1 MQKRAIILISI
12 ILLFPGM
19 NFSQE
24 DEDKLKI
31 TLSGFIRSD
40 IFYDSRQTVASRE
53 GYFNFFP
60 KPVDYDYSGEDINDK
75 SKLTMLSISTR
86 LTAAVTGPK
95 VMGARSS
102 ALVEADFFGH
112 SETDINGLRLR
123 HAYTRLNWDKAELL
137 LGQYWNPMFLTE
149 CLPGTVSFNSGAPF
163 HPFARNPQVRFTY
176 KPGRLGLML
185 AALSQRDYVSNGP
198 NGPSAEYIRNAG
210 IPEMQVQFYYQKKNT
225 ESRTE
230 FLAGA
235 GAGYKVIQ
243 PSLYQDFR
251 IPGFPPSFFSGKADE
266 KVSAKSFHL
275 FFKASGPKQ
284 SFKTQFVMGENLHDV
299 LMLGGYA
306 VKNWE
311 YLAVNNTFW
320 KYSATR
326 TASLWFSYQ
335 YNLNRFE
342 PGLFA
347 GYTKN
352 LGTLDEIKDL
362 MPEVHY
368 FGRGYNIDYVYR
380 IAPRIFYSSGSVKFG
395 AEIEHTSAA
404 YGSSWDKNLK
414 VLNSEEVSNTRVL
427 LIVTYFF

>member
-1 MQKRAIILISI
+1 MQKRALILISFC
-12 ILLFPGM
+12 ILLPGII
-19 NFSQE
+19 FSQE
-24 DEDKLKI
+24 EEDKLKI
-31 TLSGFIRSD
+31 TFSGFIRSD

-60 KPVDYDYSGEDINDK
+60 KPVEYDFSGEDINDK
-75 SKLTMLSISTR
+75 SRLTMLSISTR
-86 LTAAVTGPK
+86 LTTAITGPK
-95 VMGARSS
+95 VFGARSS

-123 HAYTRLNWDKAELL
+123 HAYTRLNWEKAELL
-137 LGQYWNPMFLTE
+137 IGQYWNPMFLTE

-163 HPFARNPQVRFTY
+163 HPFARNPQIRFTY
-176 KPGRLGLML
+176 KPGRLGFLF

-210 IPEMQVQFYYQKKNT
+210 IPEMQIQLYYQKKNT

-235 GAGYKVIQ
+235 GGGYKIIQ
-243 PSLYQDFR
+243 PRLSYQT
-251 IPGFPPSFFSGKADE
+251 GFPLLRVKVDE
-266 KVSAKSFHL
+266 TLDSKSFHI
-275 FFKASGPKQ
+275 FMKASGPKQ
-284 SFKTQFVMGENLHDV
+284 SFKTQFVWGENLHDL

-326 TASLWFSYQ
+326 TASFWFSYQ

-347 GYTKN
+347 GYTRN

-362 MPEVHY
+362 IPEVHY

-380 IAPRIFYSSGSVKFG
+380 ISPRLFYTQGNIKFG
-395 AEIEHTSAA
+395 AEIEHTAVA
-404 YGSSWDKNLK
+404 YGNNWDKNFK
-414 VLNSEEVSNTRVL
+414 VLESEEVSNTRVL
-427 LIVTYFF
+427 LTLTYFF

>member
-1 MQKRAIILISI
+1 MQKRAIILITF

-24 DEDKLKI
+24 EEDKLKI
-31 TLSGFIRSD
+31 TFSGFIRSD

-86 LTAAVTGPK
+86 LTAAVSGPK
-95 VMGARSS
+95 VLGARSS

-123 HAYTRLNWDKAELL
+123 HAYTRLNWDKADLL
-137 LGQYWNPMFLTE
+137 IGQYWNPMFLTE

-163 HPFARNPQVRFTY
+163 HPFARNPQIRFTY
-176 KPGRLGLML
+176 KPGGLGLML

-210 IPEMQVQFYYQKKNT
+210 IPELQMKVYFQKLNSETNT
-225 ESRTE
+225 EMI
-230 FLAGA
+230 AGA
-235 GAGYKVIQ
+235 GAGYKVIH
-243 PSLYQDFR
+243 PSLFQDFHV
-251 IPGFPPSFFSGKADE
+251 PGFPPSFFRVKADE
-266 KVSAKSFHL
+266 KVSGKSFYL
-275 FFKASGPKQ
+275 FFKAESPRQ
-284 SFKTQFVMGENLHDV
+284 SFKSQFVFGENLHDV

-311 YLAVNNTFW
+311 LLSYPEELW
-320 KYSATR
+320 KYTPTR
-326 TASLWFSYQ
+326 TVSYWFSYN
-335 YNLNRFE
+335 YRIGDFD
-342 PGLFA
+342 PGIFA

-352 LGTLDEIKDL
+352 MGAKDEIETVMFD
-362 MPEVHY
+362 VHY

-380 IAPRIFYSSGSVKFG
+380 ISPRLFYTQRNLKFG
-395 AEIEHTSAA
+395 TEVEHTAVA
-404 YGSSWDKNLK
+404 YGDEFDKKLE
-414 VLNSEEVSNTRVL
+414 VLNTKKVSNTRVL
-427 LIVTYFF
+427 FTATYFF

>member
-1 MQKRAIILISI
+1 MQKRTLILISFC
-12 ILLFPGM
+12 ILLPGII
-19 NFSQE
+19 FSQE
-24 DEDKLKI
+24 EEDKLKI
-31 TLSGFIRSD
+31 TFSGFIRSD

-60 KPVDYDYSGEDINDK
+60 KPVEYDFSGEDINDK
-75 SKLTMLSISTR
+75 SRLTMLSISTR
-86 LTAAVTGPK
+86 LTTAITGPK
-95 VMGARSS
+95 VLGARSS
-102 ALVEADFFGH
+102 AMVEADFFGH

-123 HAYTRLNWDKAELL
+123 HAYTRLNWEKAELL

-176 KPGRLGLML
+176 KPRDLGFML
-185 AALSQRDYVSNGP
+185 AALSQRDYVSSGP
-198 NGPSAEYIRNAG
+198 NGPGAEYIRNTG
-210 IPEMQVQFYYQKKNT
+210 LPEMQIKLYYQKLNS
-225 ESRTE
+225 ENNTE

-243 PSLYQDFR
+243 PGLFQNFS
-251 IPGFPPSFFSGKADE
+251 IPGTPPSFFRVKTDE

-284 SFKTQFVMGENLHDV
+284 SFKSQFVLGENLHDI

-306 VKNWE
+306 VKNWVIFSIPGE
-311 YLAVNNTFW
+311 LW

-347 GYTKN
+347 GYTRN
-352 LGTLDEIKDL
+352 LGTVDEIKDL
-362 MPEVHY
+362 IPEVHY

-380 IAPRIFYSSGSVKFG
+380 ISPRVFYAQGNIKFG
-395 AEIEHTSAA
+395 AEIEHTAVA
-404 YGSSWDKNLK
+404 YGNNWDKNFK
-414 VLNSEEVSNTRVL
+414 VLESEEVSNTRI
-427 LIVTYFF
+427 LITVTYFF